1 MIYFCVC
8 IWLQYVKKI
17 LMFMGNYR
25 YHSLSES
32 LLYKLRDQTDSDK
45 FSDKCF
51 AIWYSYY
58 LYMKL
63 RNKTDTNNTESFSM
77 GTHCRKFLYPY
88 FGNE

>member
-51 AIWYSYY
+51 AI
-58 LYMKL
+58 
-63 RNKTDTNNTESFSM
+63 
-77 GTHCRKFLYPY
+77 
-88 FGNE
+88 